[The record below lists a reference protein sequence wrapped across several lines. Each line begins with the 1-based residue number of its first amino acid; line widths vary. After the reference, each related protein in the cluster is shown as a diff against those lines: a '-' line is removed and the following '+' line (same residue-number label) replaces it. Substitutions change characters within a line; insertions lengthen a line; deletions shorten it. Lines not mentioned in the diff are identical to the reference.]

1 MTKSFRFSCRVAI
14 SFVVVVGTLFPG
26 CTPSRERAP
35 TEANQPPIE
44 EGYFPG
50 ADGVRLFYRK
60 VGTGPET
67 AVYLHGGPWDMSDGG
82 YELDELAHGRALI
95 AFDQRSGGRSD
106 LVNDESLLTADY
118 YVRDLEA
125 LRQHF
130 GLERMAL
137 IGQSWG
143 AGLAALY
150 TMEHSDRVDRLLL
163 LSPMPPAREPFEA
176 QRRDKTTSVI
186 GTAGLARMREIARQ
200 IQTVDDSEVKALCE
214 EDQLILFRA
223 YLLDVSSLD
232 RMRVGYCEGTVQA
245 IRHIYRSAEVA
256 IRSLGNYDFRPGLRT
271 LRIPAL
277 VVEGAETQVPL
288 EATREWAAAIPDARL
303 LLVPG
308 ASHIVWL
315 EGDVDSFLSA
325 ANQFLGG
332 QWPTGAEVV
341 TR

>member
-1 MTKSFRFSCRVAI
+1 MTESFRYSCCVALA
-14 SFVVVVGTLFPG
+14 FVVAGGTLLPG
-26 CTPSRERAP
+26 CTPSPERAP
-35 TEANQPPIE
+35 AEAHQPPIE

-67 AVYLHGGPWDMSDGG
+67 AVFLHGGPWDMSDGG
-82 YELDELAHGRALI
+82 YELDELAHDRTLI

-106 LVNDESLLTADY
+106 LVNDGSLLTADY

-130 GLERMAL
+130 GLERMTL

-150 TMEHSDRVDRLLL
+150 TMEHSDRVERLLL
-163 LSPMPPAREPFEA
+163 LSPMPPAREPFSA
-176 QRRDKTTSVI
+176 QRREKTNAVI
-186 GTAGLARMREIARQ
+186 GTEGVARMREIARQ
-200 IQTVDDSEVKALCE
+200 IQTADDSEVKALCE
-214 EDQLILFRA
+214 EDKRILFRA

-232 RMRVGYCEGTVQA
+232 RMRVGYCEGPVEA
-245 IRHIYRSAEVA
+245 IRHIYRWAGVT
-256 IRSLGNYDFRPGLRT
+256 SLGNYDFRPGLRT

-308 ASHIVWL
+308 ANHMVWL
-315 EGDVDSFLSA
+315 EGDVGGFLRA

-332 QWPTGAEVV
+332 QWPMGAEVV
-341 TR
+341 AR